1 MWQINVQIPK
11 TVVPSAGAVWF
22 AVITN
27 GAPNWDATS
36 PFKTYIYV
44 K

>member
-11 TVVPSAGAVWF
+11 TVVPVSGAVSID
-22 AVITN
+22 AITN
-27 GAPNWDATS
+27 NIPSWNAASG
-36 PFKTYIYV
+36 FETYIYV